1 MLKQQ
6 ELPDMQAELWNEK
19 MERGNK
25 DRSGTVLSGMLNKSN
40 PKATDANRTVSRVE
54 SQMKHKS
61 ESMTVIDDTQNTSI
75 VYDGPPKHFY
85 QA

>member
-1 MLKQQ
+1 MLHQQ
-6 ELPDMQAELWNEK
+6 ELPDIQAELWNEK
-19 MERGNK
+19 MDRANK

-40 PKATDANRTVSRVE
+40 PKVNDADRTASRVE

-61 ESMTVIDDTQNTSI
+61 ESMTVIDDTQNTSV
-75 VYDGPPKHFY
+75 VYDGLPKHHY

>member
-6 ELPDMQAELWNEK
+6 ELPDMQTELLNEK
-19 MERGNK
+19 LERGNK
-25 DRSGTVLSGMLNKSN
+25 DRPATVLSSMLNKSN
-40 PKATDANRTVSRVE
+40 PKTTDADKTASRVE